1 MSLNPEAEVKLAL
14 AAISGVPEPN
24 AEKLRRVRKQISK
37 RLENVAN
44 GELLAV
50 AQKLIDAD
58 RRWIGYE
65 LVSRYQE
72 CLRSLQLYDVEALGQ
87 NIDSWSSVDAFA
99 VYIAGPCWA
108 NGQISDAAIAR
119 WARRDNRW
127 WRRTALVATTGL
139 NVPCQSG
146 SFSTRVTQ

>member
-1 MSLNPEAEVKLAL
+1 MSLNPKAEVKLAL
-14 AAISGVPEPN
+14 AAISSVPVPN

-65 LVSRYQE
+65 LVSRY
-72 CLRSLQLYDVEALGQ
+72 
-87 NIDSWSSVDAFA
+87 
-99 VYIAGPCWA
+99 
-108 NGQISDAAIAR
+108 
-119 WARRDNRW
+119 
-127 WRRTALVATTGL
+127 
-139 NVPCQSG
+139 
-146 SFSTRVTQ
+146 

>member
-1 MSLNPEAEVKLAL
+1 M
-14 AAISGVPEPN
+14 
-24 AEKLRRVRKQISK
+24 RKQISK

-87 NIDSWSSVDAFA
+87 NIDSCSSDDAFA
-99 VYIAGPCWA
+99 VYIAWLC
-108 NGQISDAAIAR
+108 NCI
-119 WARRDNRW
+119 RD
-127 WRRTALVATTGL
+127 
-139 NVPCQSG
+139 
-146 SFSTRVTQ
+146 

>member
-1 MSLNPEAEVKLAL
+1 MSLDPVAEAKSAL

-24 AEKLRRVRKQISK
+24 AEKLRRVREQISK
-37 RLENVAN
+37 RLENATPL
-44 GELLAV
+44 ELLAV
-50 AQKLIDAD
+50 AQRLVNAD

-65 LVSRYQE
+65 LVNRHQK

-87 NIDSWSSVDAFA
+87 NIDSWSTVDAFA

>member
-1 MSLNPEAEVKLAL
+1 MSLNPKAEVKLAL
-14 AAISGVPEPN
+14 ACVPEPN

-65 LVSRYQE
+65 LVSRNVCDRCSFTMSRRWVRTSIPGRPLMLLPYTS
-72 CLRSLQLYDVEALGQ
+72 RD
-87 NIDSWSSVDAFA
+87 F
-99 VYIAGPCWA
+99 
-108 NGQISDAAIAR
+108 AIAYGTKNPGR
-119 WARRDNRW
+119 DKLFLVNPARSPRE
-127 WRRTALVATTGL
+127 
-139 NVPCQSG
+139 
-146 SFSTRVTQ
+146 